1 METDVEIKAHLQT
14 CLVSLN
20 ETGDVQVLW
29 ELDLRTRGQM
39 VWSGE
44 LCVRDRD
51 FLIYLALV
59 FRLQTNYSSLEKKK

>member
-44 LCVRDRD
+44 LQLYVSGIGI
-51 FLIYLALV
+51 FS
-59 FRLQTNYSSLEKKK
+59 FTWP